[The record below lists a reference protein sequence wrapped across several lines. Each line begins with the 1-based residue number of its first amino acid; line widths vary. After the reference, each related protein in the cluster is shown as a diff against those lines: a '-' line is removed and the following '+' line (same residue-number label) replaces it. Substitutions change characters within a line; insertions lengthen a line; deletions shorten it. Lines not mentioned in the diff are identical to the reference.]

1 MPIDPATLQ
10 HFAQRYTEAWNGGD
24 PKCVAAFYAPD
35 GSLQINDA
43 PPAVGWQGIAA
54 AAKQFMT
61 AFPDL
66 RVELDRLVINA
77 DHAIYHWTLTGTN
90 SGPGGT
96 GRKSASPAKKSGTS
110 PPKAK
115 SPTPKAPSTSPTTT
129 ANSIPEF
136 C

>member
-43 PPAVGWQGIAA
+43 PPAVGWPAIAA

-66 RVELDRLVINA
+66 LVEMDRLVINP

-96 GRKSASPAKKSGTS
+96 GRKVRITGQEVWRL
-110 PPKAK
+110 
-115 SPTPKAPSTSPTTT
+115 TPQGQIAHSQGSFDQSDYNRQL
-129 ANSIPEF
+129 NS
-136 C
+136 